1 MRALV
6 LGLSLIGVSGIV
18 VSGCA
23 GWAPQATP
31 REATMKSGTL
41 TVAFSDGTRCSAD
54 TLAARSGVLTGC
66 VWPMSYDVTYYHP
79 SLAAGTPLAPLFQDY
94 ATVRLSRAGAGGA
107 EVFLGP
113 SGVEGVAP
121 GTLVC
126 GGGVFQVA
134 FGGVCVDGRGD
145 EVADGVDA
153 FVGVCFDQLPCALCG
168 VIGAQCRVAHATQNI
183 FPRHVAP
190 WQRRVLTC
198 GRAFVGSAGCVKPLA
213 EQAIDL
219 GTLSHHT
226 FGMGPRW
233 VAGSLRWAEG
243 MVTG

>member
-6 LGLSLIGVSGIV
+6 LGLSLIGISGIV

-66 VWPMSYDVTYYHP
+66 AWPMSYDVTYYHP

-107 EVFLGP
+107 VP
-113 SGVEGVAP
+113 VA
-121 GTLVC
+121 GADA
-126 GGGVFQVA
+126 GQVWTFRTPA
-134 FGGVCVDGRGD
+134 DPHHDWEPDPKHDSGRG
-145 EVADGVDA
+145 VS
-153 FVGVCFDQLPCALCG
+153 
-168 VIGAQCRVAHATQNI
+168 R
-183 FPRHVAP
+183 
-190 WQRRVLTC
+190 
-198 GRAFVGSAGCVKPLA
+198 GR
-213 EQAIDL
+213 D
-219 GTLSHHT
+219 
-226 FGMGPRW
+226 
-233 VAGSLRWAEG
+233 
-243 MVTG
+243 